1 MAALPTI
8 TEIRKM
14 STEDIQAEVTS
25 IRREAAQTRLSV
37 ELSKEKNTSKMKNFR
52 RHMAR
57 LLTVLQ
63 EKSLT
68 EGSQKSQ
75 TMTSSIS
82 SKVTK
87 KSAKSLSRKTKTSKI
102 PAQS

>member
-25 IRREAAQTRLSV
+25 VRREAAETRLSV

-52 RHMAR
+52 KHMAR

-63 EKSLT
+63 EKSQK
-68 EGSQKSQ
+68 EGIQKSQ
-75 TMTSSIS
+75 TKQKSAAPES
-82 SKVTK
+82 SK
-87 KSAKSLSRKTKTSKI
+87 KSLSKKTKASKI